1 MKKKI
6 GIIGG
11 TGLENIAGLQFMNAV
26 KQETPYGSP
35 ADVYRVYENDLY
47 IIYALSR
54 HGKNHEY
61 APHNVNYQA
70 NIYGFYMLEA
80 SEILSFSSVGGINLT
95 YRNGDLV
102 LTDDAIDNT
111 NRGSVT
117 FHNEKGKV
125 IHIDMS
131 SPFCNSLRQ
140 KLLKSAENKGISL
153 INGGT
158 YICTDGPRFETP
170 AEIKMYRI
178 WGADMVGMTLF
189 PELTL
194 AKELGIC
201 YANISLITNAASGVE
216 ENRKLTSDEV
226 VEEAKRNTAK
236 ITTII
241 EEYINNSEREQCS
254 CKNILLGAAVSK

>member
-11 TGLENIAGLQFMNAV
+11 TGLENIAGLKFIDKIQ
-26 KQETPYGSP
+26 KETPYGSP
-35 ADVYRVYENDLY
+35 SDEYRVYENDLF
-47 IIYALSR
+47 IIYALNR

-61 APHNVNYQA
+61 APHNVNYKA
-70 NIYGFYMLEA
+70 NIYGFYMLEV
-80 SEILSFSSVGGINLT
+80 SEILSFSSVGGINLS

-117 FHNEKGKV
+117 FYNEKGKV
-125 IHIDMS
+125 VHIDMS
-131 SPFCNSLRQ
+131 SPFCLSVRN
-140 KLLKSAENKGISL
+140 KLLNSAKNMGIDI

-189 PELTL
+189 PEVTL

-226 VEEAKRNTAK
+226 VEEAKKNTTK
-236 ITTII
+236 ITKII
-241 EEYINNSEREQCS
+241 EEYIKTNEREQCS

>member
-1 MKKKI
+1 MKKKL

-11 TGLENIAGLQFMNAV
+11 TGLENIAGIKYSGEKV
-26 KQETPYGSP
+26 VDTPYGNPS
-35 ADVYRVYENDLY
+35 DKYRVYENDLF
-47 IIYALSR
+47 IIYALNR
-54 HGKNHEY
+54 HGAKHEY
-61 APHNVNYQA
+61 APHNVNYKA
-70 NIYGFYMLEA
+70 NIFGFSKLEV
-80 SEILSFSSVGGINLT
+80 SEILSFSSVGGINLS
-95 YRNGDLV
+95 YKNGDLV

-117 FHNEKGKV
+117 FYNETGKV
-125 IHIDMS
+125 VHVDMS
-131 SPFCNSLRQ
+131 NPFCSSLRQ
-140 KLLKSAENKGISL
+140 KLLKSAESAGISL

-170 AEIKMYRI
+170 AEIKMYRM

-189 PELTL
+189 PEVTL

-201 YANISLITNAASGVE
+201 YANTSLITNAASGVE

-236 ITTII
+236 ITKII
-241 EEYINNSEREQCS
+241 EEYIKNNERQSCS
-254 CKNILLGAAVSK
+254 CKDILNGAAVGK